1 MSKPII
7 VIENF
12 NAGTTSDK
20 TTALSNG
27 GQYFV
32 NVNVHNKESVLQAS
46 QKLTQETDVFTDLV
60 KWFVYDEGETTY
72 KYWALG
78 DTGNYYKT
86 TAIGGTWALHSN
98 VGGHGNGLALYN
110 GERFYCTDTGLVGD
124 AGTSKTLDSDALYHP
139 MAVYLG
145 SLFIGAGRYIAKL
158 ESDGTFTARKLTLPE
173 GHRIKSMD
181 IYGDRLVVGVWS
193 GTLITDKAV
202 AYLFTWD
209 GVTTFAEQSFYLEE
223 HGINALISWE
233 NILLC
238 FAGIQ
243 GNVYAFNNAYLD
255 KAKQI
260 PNIDTGIGDYAYVN
274 PGAVAQYGGNI
285 LAGVSVGSGS
295 ALGGV
300 WELGRKTE
308 DLPFAMTTPYL
319 TSTGHTDVEIGAIMT
334 GGSNQF
340 LVSWK
345 HGSVYGV
352 DRLDTSTKKTGGYFT
367 SQDYE
372 VMNGAEQRL
381 VQGLSI
387 TAEPLGD
394 TSITISYDADN
405 TGTFTSA
412 GTIDEDNQDDIL
424 YFPFRAKVATFKT
437 TLVTDS
443 NNSPIIKRIDIF

>member
-7 VIENF
+7 SITNFSAGVLSDSTENV
-12 NAGTTSDK
+12 
-20 TTALSNG
+20 SNG
-27 GQYFV
+27 GQAFV
-32 NVNVHNKESVLQAS
+32 NVSVHHTDSTLQAS

-86 TAIGGTWALHSN
+86 TAIGGTWILDSN
-98 VGGHGNGLALYN
+98 KGGHGNGLALYN

-124 AGTSKTLDSDALYHP
+124 AGTSKTLDSDTLYHP
-139 MAVYLG
+139 MAIYLG
-145 SLFIGAGRYIAKL
+145 CLFIGAGRYVAKL
-158 ESDGTFTARKLTLPE
+158 ESDGTFTARALTLPE
-173 GHRIKSMD
+173 GYRIKSCD
-181 IYGDRLVVGVWS
+181 VYGDRLVI
-193 GTLITDKAV
+193 GTWAGTNIYDKAE

-209 GVTTFAEQSFYLEE
+209 GTTAFPEQSFYLEE

-233 NILLC
+233 NILLS
-238 FAGIQ
+238 FDGIQ
-243 GNVYAFNNAYLD
+243 GNVYAFNNAFLD
-255 KAKQI
+255 KCKQI
-260 PNIDTGIGDYAYVN
+260 PDVDTGVGDYVFVN

-319 TSTGHTDVEIGAIMT
+319 TSTGHTDVEIGAVMT

-345 HGSVYGV
+345 HGSTYGV
-352 DRLDTSTKKTGGYFT
+352 DRLDTTTKKTGGYFT
-367 SQDYE
+367 SQNYE
-372 VMNGAEQRL
+372 VLNGANDRL
-381 VQGLSI
+381 AQGI
-387 TAEPLGD
+387 AIVAEPLGSC
-394 TSITISYDADN
+394 TITVSYDADN
-405 TGTFTSA
+405 SGTFTTG
-412 GTIDEDNQDDIL
+412 GTITSTNQNDLL
-424 YFPFRAKVATFKT
+424 YFPFRAKVATFKITLNTSLNT
-437 TLVTDS
+437 T
-443 NNSPIIKRIDIF
+443 PEIKRIDIF